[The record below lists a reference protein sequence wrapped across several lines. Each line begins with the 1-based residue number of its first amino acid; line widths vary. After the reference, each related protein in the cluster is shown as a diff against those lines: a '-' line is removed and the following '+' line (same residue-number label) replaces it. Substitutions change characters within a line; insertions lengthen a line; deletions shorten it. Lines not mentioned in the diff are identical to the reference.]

1 LTKAANTQG
10 DAKHDM
16 KVGVLGSRHE
26 TFINDII
33 SNLSGVEVEFLSFHQ
48 QPAPISGHHRVI
60 VDRAS
65 FCHTFLKEIMKN
77 LALSGTYIINNP
89 FSATATNKLIDLGI
103 GSALGIS
110 FPKTFVLPG
119 ANPTEETEEWIKEPM
134 WERIIDEVGLP
145 CILKPFDGYAW
156 TNVYTIN
163 SLEEL
168 ERVYYSISPSQV
180 MLVQKLIRYEDYYRA
195 FCFSKKD
202 VLFVKWVPKPFSMGQ
217 YFYSDLKPIENMKD
231 TLTKLT
237 IDLNICL
244 DLDVNAVEWCID
256 KDGHPWIIDA
266 FNEVPEINKEALPEA
281 YYDWM
286 VQKFVECIEDKLDGD
301 QRNKTVFLL
310 QEGLNERLFRI
321 YPPSHLRT

>member
-1 LTKAANTQG
+1 
-10 DAKHDM
+10 M
-16 KVGVLGSRHE
+16 KVGILGSKHE
-26 TFINDII
+26 KFINDVV
-33 SNLSGVEVEFLSFHQ
+33 SKLRGVEVEFLSFHQ
-48 QPAPISGHHRVI
+48 QAAPISGDHRVI
-60 VDRAS
+60 LDRAS
-65 FCHTFLKEIMKN
+65 FCHTFLKETMKN
-77 LALSGTYIINNP
+77 LALRGTYIINNP

-103 GSALGIS
+103 GSTLGIS

-119 ANPTEETEEWIKEPM
+119 ANLTEETEEWIKEPV

-168 ERVYYSISPSQV
+168 KRVYYAISPSQV

-195 FCFSKKD
+195 FCLSKKD
-202 VLFVKWVPKPFSMGQ
+202 VLFVKWIPKPFSLGQ
-217 YFYSDLKPIENMKD
+217 YLYSDLKPIESMKD
-231 TLTKLT
+231 ALTKLT
-237 IDLNICL
+237 IDLNTCL

-256 KDGHPWIIDA
+256 KEGHPWIIDA

-286 VQKFVECIEDKLDGD
+286 VQKLVECIEDKLDSN

-310 QEGLNERLFRI
+310 PEDLTDRLFRI
-321 YPPSHLRT
+321 YPPSHLKA

>member
-1 LTKAANTQG
+1 
-10 DAKHDM
+10 
-16 KVGVLGSRHE
+16 
-26 TFINDII
+26 
-33 SNLSGVEVEFLSFHQ
+33 
-48 QPAPISGHHRVI
+48 
-60 VDRAS
+60 
-65 FCHTFLKEIMKN
+65 LKETMKN

-89 FSATATNKLIDLGI
+89 FSATATNKLIDIRI
-103 GSALGIS
+103 GSTLGIS

-119 ANPTEETEEWIKEPM
+119 ANLTEETGEWIGEPV
-134 WERIIDEVGLP
+134 WERIIDELGLP

-168 ERVYYSISPSQV
+168 KRVYYSISPSQV

-202 VLFVKWVPKPFSMGQ
+202 VLFVKWIPKPFSMGQ
-217 YFYSDLKPIENMKD
+217 YLYSDLKPIENMKD

-256 KDGHPWIIDA
+256 EDGHPWIIDA
-266 FNEVPEINKEALPEA
+266 FNEVPEINKEALPKA
-281 YYDWM
+281 YYEWM
-286 VQKFVECIEDKLDGD
+286 VQKFVECIKDKLDSN

-310 QEGLNERLFRI
+310 QEELSDSVFRI
-321 YPPSHLRT
+321 YPPPHLKT

>member
-1 LTKAANTQG
+1 
-10 DAKHDM
+10 M
-16 KVGVLGSRHE
+16 KVGILGSKYE

-33 SNLSGVEVEFLSFHQ
+33 SNLSGVEIEFLSFRQ
-48 QPAPISGHHRVI
+48 QPVPISGDYKVI
-60 VDRAS
+60 LDRAS
-65 FCHTFLKEIMKN
+65 FCHTFLKETMKN

-89 FSATATNKLIDLGI
+89 FSATATNKLIDIGI
-103 GSALGIS
+103 GRTLGIS

-119 ANPTEETEEWIKEPM
+119 ANLTEETEEWIKEPV

-168 ERVYYSISPSQV
+168 KRVYYSISPSQV

-202 VLFVKWVPKPFSMGQ
+202 VLFVKWIPKPFSMGQ
-217 YFYSDLKPIENMKD
+217 YLYSDLKPIENIKD
-231 TLTKLT
+231 NLTKLT
-237 IDLNICL
+237 IDLNTCL

-256 KDGHPWIIDA
+256 EDGHPWVIDA
-266 FNEVPEINKEALPEA
+266 FNEVPEINKEAFPEV
-281 YYDWM
+281 YYNWI
-286 VQKFVECIEDKLDGD
+286 VQKSVECIEDKLNSN

-310 QEGLNERLFRI
+310 QEELSESPFRI
-321 YPPSHLRT
+321 YPPPHLKT

>member
-1 LTKAANTQG
+1 
-10 DAKHDM
+10 M
-16 KVGVLGSRHE
+16 KVGILGSKCD
-26 TFINDII
+26 TFINDVV
-33 SNLSGVEVEFLSFHQ
+33 SKLSGVEVEFLSFHQ
-48 QPAPISGHHRVI
+48 QAAPISSHHRVI

-65 FCHTFLKEIMKN
+65 FCHTFLKETMKN
-77 LALSGTYIINNP
+77 LALRGTYIINNP

-103 GSALGIS
+103 GSTLGIP

-119 ANPTEETEEWIKEPM
+119 ANLTEETEEWIKEPM
-134 WERIIDEVGLP
+134 WEGIIDEVGLP

-156 TNVYTIN
+156 TNVYTVS

-168 ERVYYSISPSQV
+168 KRVYYSISPNQV
-180 MLVQKLIRYEDYYRA
+180 MLLQKLIRYVDYYRA
-195 FCFSKKD
+195 FCLSKKD
-202 VLFVKWVPKPFSMGQ
+202 VLFVKWIPKPFSLGQ
-217 YFYSDLKPIENMKD
+217 YLYSDLKPIENMKD

-256 KDGHPWIIDA
+256 EEGHPWIIDA

-286 VQKFVECIEDKLDGD
+286 VQKLVECIEDKLDSN

-310 QEGLNERLFRI
+310 QGDLTDSLFRI
-321 YPPSHLRT
+321 YPPSHLKT